1 MDTTHL
7 YVFLGQ
13 KELVVASNTA
23 MFLYVAVSTC
33 MTMEIQYVDLSGKL
47 EVKKSK
53 LGLSRMEQYSSQET
67 ILFAEA
73 LRIQL

>member
-1 MDTTHL
+1 
-7 YVFLGQ
+7 
-13 KELVVASNTA
+13 
-23 MFLYVAVSTC
+23 
-33 MTMEIQYVDLSGKL
+33 MEIQYVDLSGKL

>member
-13 KELVVASNTA
+13 KELVVALNTA

-47 EVKKSK
+47 EIKKSK
-53 LGLSRMEQYSSQET
+53 LGLSRMEQYSS
-67 ILFAEA
+67 
-73 LRIQL
+73 